1 MLKQRVITALWLA
14 PLAIGGIFF
23 LPFEYFALFVAGV
36 VMLGAWEWANL
47 AGFEQQGLRVVYA
60 ALMGGGMYGLYHLPE
75 TGVLT
80 IGLGWW
86 VLALVLVLAYPGL
99 SKVWA
104 SKWARLIIGFLI
116 LIPCWKGLL
125 FLKQQPNS
133 EIVLLYICLMVWGAD
148 VGAYFAG
155 RKWGVSK
162 LAPKVSPGKSWAG
175 FWGGMASALI
185 IGFLVGQWVSMPL
198 EQLAVLMLVSAV
210 TVAVSVL
217 GDLTESMF
225 KRFRGIKDSSQL
237 LPGHGGVLDRIDSL
251 TAAVPVFALLLLV
264 FGINF

>member
-14 PLAIGGIFF
+14 PLAIVGIFF

-47 AGFEQQGLRVVYA
+47 AGFEKQGLRVVYS
-60 ALMGGGMYGLYHLPE
+60 ALMGGCMYGLYQLPE
-75 TGVLT
+75 LNILS

-86 VLALVLVLAYPGL
+86 VLALMLVLAYPGL
-99 SKVWA
+99 SKLWA
-104 SKWARLIIGFLI
+104 SKWARLAIGFLI

-148 VGAYFAG
+148 IGAYFAG

-162 LAPKVSPGKSWAG
+162 LAPRVSPGKSWAG

-185 IGFLVGQWVSMPL
+185 IGLGVGLWISMPA
-198 EQLAVLMLVSAV
+198 EQLALLMLVSAV

-251 TAAVPVFALLLLV
+251 TAAVPVFALLLLL

>member
-23 LPFEYFALFVAGV
+23 LPYDYFALFTAAI

-47 AGFEQQGLRVVYA
+47 AGFKDQAARVGFSV
-60 ALMGGGMYGLYHLPE
+60 LVGGCLYGLYTLPE
-75 TGVLT
+75 LGILSV
-80 IGLGWW
+80 GLAWW
-86 VLALVLVLAYPGL
+86 VLALVFVLSYPGM
-99 SKVWA
+99 SKAWSSEWV
-104 SKWARLIIGFLI
+104 RLVFGLFI

-125 FLKQQPNS
+125 LLKQQQNS
-133 EIVLLYICLMVWGAD
+133 ELVLLYICLMVWGAD
-148 VGAYFAG
+148 VGAYFSG

-175 FWGGMASALI
+175 FWGGMVSALI
-185 IGFLVGQWVSMPL
+185 IGLGVGLYVDMSPA
-198 EQLAVLMLVSAV
+198 QLAVLMLISSI

-264 FGINF
+264 SGISF